1 MIIVVQIQLAIYLY
15 FKRSKYL
22 LNKNQ
27 DKLKPEE
34 VTKLETMLIKSKDL
48 TKAYWLKETFKRL
61 FKTDILNITRFLD
74 QWLDL
79 VASSKLVEFSSVLK
93 TFKEWRS
100 EILRSFISRY
110 SNGYIEGHNNKIKV
124 IKRISF
130 GIKSLKI
137 LRLRVLYMA

>member
-1 MIIVVQIQLAIYLY
+1 MDKQQFVLAKIPIKLII
-15 FKRSKYL
+15 KDKY
-22 LNKNQ
+22 K
-27 DKLKPEE
+27 
-34 VTKLETMLIKSKDL
+34 I
-48 TKAYWLKETFKRL
+48 
-61 FKTDILNITRFLD
+61 NITD
-74 QWLDL
+74 D
-79 VASSKLVEFSSVLK
+79 ELK